1 MPEHPPHSS
10 VVALA
15 YDGLCTFEFGCTYE
29 IFGLPRPELD
39 RPWYRFEVCAAEP
52 GPLRAAGGL
61 AVEASFDLDL
71 IEQADTVVVPGWS
84 GPDHQPSRPL
94 LDALARVPERGGR
107 LVSICSGV
115 FVLAAAGVLDGRRAT
130 THWRYADALARRYPR
145 ILRRSGRALRRRRSG
160 PDVGRQRRR
169 TGSVPAHVVRR
180 DHGAAVANNVARRL
194 VLAPHR
200 DGGQQQFVETP
211 VAARP
216 QTGRLAALLDWLSA
230 HIDEELSVGD
240 IARRSGMSL
249 RTFQRRFREA
259 TGTAPGD
266 WLIRQRVACACHLAE
281 TTDLTI
287 EQIAT
292 RSGFGAAETLRHHFR
307 RLVGISPATYRRTF
321 TRLDEPSPPRRDGSA
336 ATTRRTLVE
345 RLHSRSLEAQWPSP
359 TTPSWT
365 TRSPRSHRP

>member
-1 MPEHPPHSS
+1 MSDYPPHST

-61 AVEASFDLDL
+61 AVRAPHDLDL
-71 IEQADTVVVPGWS
+71 IEQADTVIVPGWR
-84 GPDHQPSRPL
+84 GPDEPAPRPL

-130 THWRYADALARRYPR
+130 THWRYTEALARRYPR
-145 ILRRSGRALRRRRSG
+145 VHVD
-160 PDVGRQRRR
+160 PDVLYVDEGPVL
-169 TGSVPAHVVRR
+169 TSAGSAAGLDLCLHVVRR

-200 DGGQQQFVETP
+200 DGGQRQFVETP
-211 VAARP
+211 VASGADTR
-216 QTGRLAALLDWLSA
+216 RLGALLDWLPA
-230 HIDEELSVGD
+230 HIDQELTVGD
-240 IARRSGMSL
+240 LARHAGMSL
-249 RTFQRRFREA
+249 RTFQRRVRES

-266 WLIRQRVACACHLAE
+266 WLIRQRIAHARHLAE
-281 TTDLTI
+281 TTDLTV

-292 RSGFGAAETLRHHFR
+292 RSGFGAVETLRHHFR
-307 RLVGISPATYRRTF
+307 RLIGTTPSAYRRTF
-321 TRLDEPSPPRRDGSA
+321 YQMDLSAPDEPAVRGQGPASPS
-336 ATTRRTLVE
+336 
-345 RLHSRSLEAQWPSP
+345 Q
-359 TTPSWT
+359 
-365 TRSPRSHRP
+365 